1 MSWNNQG
8 GGQRRSPGRGPW
20 GQGPF
25 GPQPPSDLEEII
37 RRVQEALGKL
47 TPGGS
52 GAGGKGLGGR
62 GALFVLLAALLVWF
76 AWGTFYTVQPSEVG
90 INLVFGR
97 YTGKTAAGLNTNWPW
112 PIGSVI
118 KVPVWDQQITE
129 VGYRSLG
136 GSGDIPEESQ
146 MLTGDKNI
154 VDVHFRVNWQI
165 DPAKPEDYV
174 FNILGPR
181 ETVKAVAE
189 SIMREVVGLKT
200 IDGILTTDRASVEA
214 DVQKRMQDLLN
225 TYRAGVLVK
234 QVQLQSVDAPSEVL
248 SAYRDVTAAQQDQ
261 QRAVNEAETYANKVV
276 PEAEGGAA
284 RIVAEAKAYREQ
296 TILEAKGQ
304 TSRYTQIYD
313 QYKKA
318 PGVTRE
324 RMYLET
330 MEHVLGP
337 MDKTIVEFELRQ
349 PARAIYCARAVAA
362 QDGRERQM
370 RSLNGVVLAA
380 IAVFAIILVSMATFI
395 VNPTEQALILRF
407 GQPVRDLIDAPGLY
421 FKWPFVDT
429 VVYIDKRILA
439 LDNERQEVLVSDNQ
453 RLEVDAFVRYHIADP
468 LLFYQ
473 SVFDTRGAD
482 AQLGGMLNS
491 ALRRSLSGASITDI
505 VRDKRDALM
514 ADIRDQMI
522 AGAKRFG
529 LDVID
534 VRIKRADLP
543 AENSEAVFRRMQTER
558 QQRAA
563 SYRAQGSQQ
572 SQQIKA
578 EADRKVTVITATAQ
592 QQSDQ
597 VRGEGDGERNR
608 IFAEAYGA
616 DPEFFAFYRSMQA
629 YQNSFD
635 NGRTRAL
642 ISPKSDFFRYFSTP
656 TPAAE
661 TAPAP
666 SGNPAPS
673 AKAD

>member
-8 GGQRRSPGRGPW
+8 GGPWRSPGRGPW
-20 GQGPF
+20 GQGPL
-25 GPQPPSDLEEII
+25 GSQPPGDLEDII

-52 GAGGKGLGGR
+52 GGGGKGFGGR
-62 GALFVLLAALLVWF
+62 GALLLLLAALLLWF

-129 VGYRSLG
+129 VGYS
-136 GSGDIPEESQ
+136 GSTDIPEESQ

-154 VDVHFRVNWQI
+154 VDVHFRVIWQI

-174 FNILGPR
+174 FNILSPR
-181 ETVKAVAE
+181 ETVKAVSE
-189 SIMREVVGLKT
+189 SIMREVVGRQT
-200 IDGILTTDRASVEA
+200 IDGILTTDRKAVET
-214 DVQKRMQDLLN
+214 DVQKRMQVVLDG
-225 TYRAGVLVK
+225 YRAGVLVK
-234 QVQLQSVDAPSEVL
+234 QVQLQSVDAPSQVI

-261 QRAVNEAETYANKVV
+261 QRAVNEADTYANKVV

-284 RIVAEAKAYREQ
+284 RILAEAKAYREQ
-296 TILEAKGQ
+296 TILDAKGQ
-304 TSRYTQIYD
+304 TARYNQIYQ

-318 PGVTRE
+318 PAVTRE

-337 MDKTIVEFELRQ
+337 MDKTIVEFELRK
-349 PARAIYCARAVAA
+349 PAGALYRARAVAA
-362 QDGRERQM
+362 QDGSERQM

-380 IAVFAIILVSMATFI
+380 VAVAAIVLASMATFV

-421 FKWPFVDT
+421 FKWPFIDT

-439 LDNERQEVLVSDNQ
+439 VDDERQEVLVSDNQ
-453 RLEVDAFVRYHIADP
+453 RLEVDAFVRYRIADP
-468 LLFYQ
+468 LLFYR
-473 SVFDTRGAD
+473 SVFNIRGAD

-491 ALRRSLSGASITDI
+491 ALRRTLSEASITDI

-522 AGAKRFG
+522 VGAKRFG
-529 LDVID
+529 LDVVD

-543 AENSEAVFRRMQTER
+543 PENSEAVFRRMQTER

-563 SYRAQGSQQ
+563 SYRAKGSQE
-572 SQQIKA
+572 SQTIKA
-578 EADRKVTVITATAQ
+578 EADRKVTVITAQAQ
-592 QQSDQ
+592 QQ
-597 VRGEGDGERNR
+597 VRADPRRGRRRTQPHLRRSLWRRPR
-608 IFAEAYGA
+608 IFRLL
-616 DPEFFAFYRSMQA
+616 P
-629 YQNSFD
+629 FD
-635 NGRTRAL
+635 AGL
-642 ISPKSDFFRYFSTP
+642 
-656 TPAAE
+656 
-661 TAPAP
+661 
-666 SGNPAPS
+666 
-673 AKAD
+673 